1 MGQNK
6 IDMRKYVKKETM
18 LMVAF
23 ITFTAGFLSGI
34 AYGLYKGEPRKVAR
48 VEQQQAADSKFGSEI
63 SALELEVAKN
73 PANIKAWTQ
82 LGNLYFDTNK
92 YDRAIVA
99 YKKSLELNPQNADV
113 WTDMGVMYRR
123 SGNPTEA
130 LSSFEK
136 AIQLNPRHEQ
146 ARFNKGI
153 VQFYDLGNLEE
164 AKKTGGKNAELVV
177 IVARDCTVKTRKGKK
192 PVMPEDQRRRL
203 VESLKVV
210 DEAILGWEDFSID
223 KVIEK
228 IKPDIIAIGH
238 DQDGIEQELRK
249 AIEEKKVV
257 IKVAN
262 IGRFGKRE
270 LDSSSKIVRKIIETA
285 NR

>member
-6 IDMRKYVKKETM
+6 TDMRKYVKKETM

-63 SALELEVAKN
+63 SALELEVVKN

-123 SGNPTEA
+123 NRQPAEA
-130 LSSFEK
+130 LKAFDK
-136 AIQLNPRHEQ
+136 AIEVNPRHEIS
-146 ARFNKGI
+146 RFNKGI
-153 VQFYDLGNLEE
+153 VLLHDLNDQQSAIRAWEDLLKINPVAMAPNGQSVDQ
-164 AKKTGGKNAELVV
+164 LVV
-177 IVARDCTVKTRKGKK
+177 
-192 PVMPEDQRRRL
+192 Q
-203 VESLKVV
+203 LKNQ
-210 DEAILGWEDFSID
+210 AKS
-223 KVIEK
+223 
-228 IKPDIIAIGH
+228 
-238 DQDGIEQELRK
+238 Q
-249 AIEEKKVV
+249 
-257 IKVAN
+257 
-262 IGRFGKRE
+262 
-270 LDSSSKIVRKIIETA
+270 
-285 NR
+285 